1 MRPEVTFARL
11 RYSLG
16 GDRPS
21 QTAHLAVSPPPIQTF
36 GVRIPSYQGW
46 YPNVGSTATEVTAS
60 MPPTYPVRAI
70 SEPNVRLQ

>member
-21 QTAHLAVSPPPIQTF
+21 QTAHLAVSPPSFQTP
-36 GVRIPSYQGW
+36 GVRIPSSQGW
-46 YPNVGSTATEVTAS
+46 YPNSDSTNTKVLAS
-60 MPPTYPVRAI
+60 KSPTYPVHDMTK
-70 SEPNVRLQ
+70 SSTRLQ

>member
-16 GDRPS
+16 GARPS
-21 QTAHLAVSPPPIQTF
+21 QAAHLAVSPPPIQTF

-46 YPNVGSTATEVTAS
+46 YPNVGSTYAKAHAS
-60 MPPTYPVRAI
+60 MPPTYPVHDRTK
-70 SEPNVRLQ
+70 SSTRLQ